1 MKIKIGKWESEFL
14 IIPIIPIPLTSLFTP
29 TIPIIPTIP
38 ITIPITPTNSIHPN
52 MKKTILTLLLAAG
65 LTITTTVHAQV
76 LKFGVKGGIN
86 YSQVKFSNGEL
97 THKDRSGFF
106 AGPTLKIALPT
117 LPIGFDISALY
128 DEREFEIGDEMLKDT
143 YSSNVSVNPMKVKL
157 KQVAIPV
164 NLRFTFGNSKTLAL
178 YLFGGPQFGFNI
190 NDKDPLK
197 DQVRTWNYEDSDFS
211 VNVGAG
217 ILLVNAV
224 QVSFNYNIDCGKS
237 GEMTVNDAYE
247 IAKKHESKA
256 NAWQLGAAIYF

>member
-1 MKIKIGKWESEFL
+1 MGIRIFRL
-14 IIPIIPIPLTSLFTP
+14 LRPLR
-29 TIPIIPTIP
+29 
-38 ITIPITPTNSIHPN
+38 NSIHPN

-128 DEREFEIGDEMLKDT
+128 DEREFEAGEAVSKDEWADNSLNNL
-143 YSSNVSVNPMKVKL
+143 SPMKVKL
-157 KQVAIPV
+157 KQVTIPV

-178 YLFGGPQFGFNI
+178 YLYGGPQFGFNI

-197 DQVRTWNYEDSDFS
+197 DQVRTWTYEDSDFS

-217 ILLVNAV
+217 ILLVNTI